1 MDASAPIGVF
11 DSGIGG
17 WTVLREI
24 RRELPAEALLYVA
37 DAAGA
42 PYGDRSPEFIA
53 ARALAIADWLQAAGA
68 KALVVACN
76 TATSAAVAQLRR
88 QHTLPIVAI
97 EPAVKPAALLT
108 RSGIIGVLATS
119 HTVAGG
125 NFSRLRDALGGNVTI
140 LAQACPGLVEQVEAG
155 VLDGPVTRGLLSR
168 YVAPL
173 LAQGADTLVLACTH
187 YPWLAPLLRELV
199 GPEVTVVDPAPAV
212 ARELRRRLTLA
223 ELLAPAGVSLPTRAL
238 TTGDPQRLREQ
249 LDRLGEVTT
258 SVSGIELPLRSAP
271 HALSP
276 TGVQP
281 RISTP

>member
-1 MDASAPIGVF
+1 MDRNAPVGLF

-42 PYGDRSPEFIA
+42 PYGDRPPEFIA
-53 ARALAIADWLQAAGA
+53 ARALAIAHWLRAAGA

-76 TATSAAVAQLRR
+76 TATSAAVAQLRD
-88 QHTLPIVAI
+88 QHTVPIVAI

-119 HTVAGG
+119 LTVASG
-125 NFSRLRDALGGNVTI
+125 NFSRLRDAHGGNVTI

-155 VLDGPVTRGLLSR
+155 ALDAPHTRDLLNR

-187 YPWLAPLLRELV
+187 FPWLAPMLRELV
-199 GPEVTVVDPAPAV
+199 GSEVVVVDPAPAV

-223 ELLAPAGVSLPTRAL
+223 ALLAPAQAAGNIRAV

-249 LDRLGEVTT
+249 LARLGEV
-258 SVSGIELPLRSAP
+258 VSEIVGIALPLSGARP
-271 HALSP
+271 FR
-276 TGVQP
+276 QP
-281 RISTP
+281 QSVTAQE